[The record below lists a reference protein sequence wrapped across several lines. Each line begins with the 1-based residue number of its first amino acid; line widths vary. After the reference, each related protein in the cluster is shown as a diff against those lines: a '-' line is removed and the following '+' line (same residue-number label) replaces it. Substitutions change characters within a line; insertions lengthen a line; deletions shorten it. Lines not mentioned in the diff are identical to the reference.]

1 MRLPAVAATADS
13 VSKRWLQLHL
23 PLLMS
28 NETLSLL
35 HQDMGLSPCPLNLGI
50 PGPLWPAALA
60 KRSCVPLGTALF
72 SLAAHFLFWKQRP
85 PKKSNITCWGSRT
98 IFPVGSPRGLH
109 KKTHAPQ
116 RSVVFPAAPM
126 L

>member
-1 MRLPAVAATADS
+1 MAAAADS
-13 VSKRWLQLHL
+13 VSKRWPRLHL
-23 PLLMS
+23 PLLTCDG
-28 NETLSLL
+28 TLSLL
-35 HQDMGLSPCPLNLGI
+35 HQDTGLSLCPLNLGI

-85 PKKSNITCWGSRT
+85 PKKGNITCWGSQT
-98 IFPVGSPRGLH
+98 IFPIGSPRGLH
-109 KKTHAPQ
+109 KKTHAP
-116 RSVVFPAAPM
+116 RSSVVFPAAPM